1 MNRIQGTII
10 SVDELS
16 RELVIATRKR
26 RWHVVMQ
33 RSAFNQFF
41 KFLVPGYTI
50 IADIKTTRTLRPPHL
65 KLRVTLTRVYQIHRV
80 HPRGRTVFFSHQH
93 VQKQTGRF
101 INKLDMKLFL
111 DLEMSMHPY
120 KVDKTFVQEVIQV
133 GYVLTDAAGTV
144 LKRYAAF
151 IRPTR
156 HRKLTPRTLKFL
168 DLTQT
173 DVDNGISYVEFHQHF
188 IDLIKTYQPAIIVWG
203 MNDALA
209 LRDAADINGLPRLPK
224 RTRFVNLLKLHKNYF
239 GLKDDLGL
247 ANAYK
252 LYGHRLDNQR
262 HDALEDA
269 EMTRHIFE
277 GFQGHINGT
286 ARIDRSVLNKV
297 K

>member
-1 MNRIQGTII
+1 MNRIQGTIVSI
-10 SVDELS
+10 DELT

-33 RSAFNQFF
+33 RSAFNQYF
-41 KFLVPGYTI
+41 KFLAPGHTI
-50 IADIKTTRTLRPPHL
+50 IGDIKVTRAHRPPHL
-65 KLRVTLTRVYQIHRV
+65 KLRVSLTRVYQIHQP
-80 HPRGRTVFFSHQH
+80 HPRGRLVFYSHQH

-101 INKLDMKLFL
+101 INSLGMKLFL

-120 KVDKTFVQEVIQV
+120 KIDKTFVQEVIQA
-133 GYVLTDAAGTV
+133 GYVLTDATGTV

-173 DVDNGISYVEFHQHF
+173 DVDQGIPYTEFHQH
-188 IDLIKTYQPAIIVWG
+188 LISLIETHQPAIIVWG

-239 GLKDDLGL
+239 ALKDDLGL
-247 ANAYK
+247 VNAYK

-269 EMTRHIFE
+269 EMTRCIFT
-277 GFQGHINGT
+277 GFQKHING
-286 ARIDRSVLNKV
+286 ALRIDRTVLNKV